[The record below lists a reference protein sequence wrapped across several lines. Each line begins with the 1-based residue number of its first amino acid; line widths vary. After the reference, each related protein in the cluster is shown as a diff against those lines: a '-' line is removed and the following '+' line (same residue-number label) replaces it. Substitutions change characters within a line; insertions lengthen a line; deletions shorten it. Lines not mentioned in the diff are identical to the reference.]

1 MRGQVRVYQKKIV
14 AKKRRRLFYF
24 SLYGFVALGLIV
36 SALSYVSQVEGLTL
50 SEVSVRGNVRVLRED
65 VENIVRA
72 RLAGNYG
79 FLFSRANAII
89 YPKAEITADLS
100 AIPLIKTVEVSR
112 SGFNTVVVTVVERDE
127 VAHWCN
133 HEEVGDPSCF
143 SIDENG
149 LVFARLLNGCSLTVC
164 APQTGSSTVFMY
176 SGFIPDG
183 PLGKQVLAVPDFKKM
198 EFFIQQIKNLGVDP
212 VSADMSSSTDYMTF
226 TLGGGGRIVVNVA
239 DDLSVV
245 LENMSAV
252 LKDRSVAPSFSDF
265 LAKLDYIKF
274 DAGNKVV
281 YKLRSGKE
289 KTE

>member
-1 MRGQVRVYQKKIV
+1 MRGQVKVYQKKIV

-36 SALSYVSQVEGLTL
+36 SALSYISQIDAL
-50 SEVSVRGNVRVLRED
+50 SLREVSVRGNVRMMRED
-65 VENIVRA
+65 VDGIVRA

-79 FLFSRANAII
+79 FLFSRANALL
-89 YPKAEITADLS
+89 YPREEITADLS
-100 AIPLIKTVEVSR
+100 LLPLIKTVEVSR
-112 SGFNTVVVTVVERDE
+112 SGFNTVVVTMTERDE
-127 VAHWCN
+127 IAHWCN

-143 SIDENG
+143 SVDENG
-149 LVFARLLNGCSLTVC
+149 LVFAPVLTRF
-164 APQTGSSTVFMY
+164 GSSTVFTY

-183 PLGKQVLAVPDFKKM
+183 PLGKQVLPTPDFKKM

-226 TLGGGGRIVVNVA
+226 ALGGGGKIVVNVA

-245 LENMSAV
+245 LENISAV

-281 YKLRSGKE
+281 YKLRGDTSDKNVSAR
-289 KTE
+289 